1 MIIKKNKKPTNPQSN
16 IPPHQPAQQNN
27 HPSYQSQQNV
37 QAESNYAL
45 SPEVQQLLYSQ
56 NMTYEQFV
64 QQYGVTPEQAIQSMQ
79 AEQQIPTQPA
89 APQSATTQAAA
100 PPPPRHQVEEE
111 PDSPVIKDRQERRRG
126 DRRRGYRRI
135 DDRNLISR
143 AHEESNAIR
152 ENATREGFEYGI
164 NLAKEELKKLNHVM
178 VDFIRA
184 KDEAMKAASPDIAF
198 IALKVA
204 EKLIK
209 INVEKDQTTVLRI
222 VGDVLKEF
230 EKDETNII
238 IKTNPSDTQLVK
250 DNLVKLFPY
259 NQEGA
264 RILVIDDETVD
275 WGSCIVETSNGMID
289 ARFSTQLEL
298 LRKAFEEGM

>member
-1 MIIKKNKKPTNPQSN
+1 MIIKKNKKPINQQNN
-16 IPPHQPAQQNN
+16 IPPHQPAQQN
-27 HPSYQSQQNV
+27 HQSQYHQPNA
-37 QAESNYAL
+37 QAEGNYAL

-79 AEQQIPTQPA
+79 AEQQTQAQQAPPQPA
-89 APQSATTQAAA
+89 T
-100 PPPPRHQVEEE
+100 PPPSAQQQIEEE
-111 PDSPVIKDRQERRRG
+111 PAGPVIKDRQERRRG

-209 INVEKDQTTVLRI
+209 ISVEKDQTTVLRI

-289 ARFSTQLEL
+289 ARFSTQLDL